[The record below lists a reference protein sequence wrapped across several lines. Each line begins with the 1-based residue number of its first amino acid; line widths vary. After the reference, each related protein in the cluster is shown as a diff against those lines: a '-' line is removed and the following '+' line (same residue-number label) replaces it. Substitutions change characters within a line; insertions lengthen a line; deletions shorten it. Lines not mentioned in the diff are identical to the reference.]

1 MCLAIPVKVI
11 ETRGGTDALLDPPVA
26 VVDTEGVRQKVRLD
40 LVDRMPKPGDYLVV
54 HAGFAINCLDQ
65 QEARKN
71 LELMN
76 EMAGQVGKAADIS

>member
-26 VVDTEGVRQKVRLD
+26 IVDAEGIRQEVRLD
-40 LVDRMPKPGDYLVV
+40 LVDRMPEPGDWLIV
-54 HAGFAINCLDQ
+54 HAGFAINCLDPE
-65 QEARKN
+65 EARKN